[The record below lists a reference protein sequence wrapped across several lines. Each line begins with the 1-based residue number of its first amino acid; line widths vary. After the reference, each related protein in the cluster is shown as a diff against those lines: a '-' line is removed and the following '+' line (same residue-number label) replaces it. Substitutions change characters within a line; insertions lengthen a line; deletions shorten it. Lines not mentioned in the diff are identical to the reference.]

1 MRIKKYFVKRIDD
14 ALSIIK
20 KDLGKDAYIV
30 STKKVKRRGNL
41 NIGEYEEFEVT
52 AAVDSPSS
60 DKETISNQLLYK
72 KYGIK
77 RDNYNDNPAE
87 IKRDSINMNEYFNG
101 YKDIK
106 EELIPLKKEI
116 EELKNVIRYVNND
129 DSFNLMEF
137 KGIYRQL
144 YYDLVESDV
153 DERIA
158 KKLINSLRLSGIDTN
173 SNNDILR
180 KKLFN
185 LLVSMISNPSPINSK
200 SNKKVILLIGPT
212 GTGKTTTIAK
222 LASYY
227 KLMEMKDIAILTI
240 DNFRIGSESQIST
253 YARIIDVP
261 FYSIYTKS
269 DMRIRINNLMDKD
282 MIFIDTIGRSANDIN
297 GLNSMREMLSVIPDD
312 IKDVFLV
319 LSSTTKKRDLYKIFK
334 NYSIFKP
341 NKFIFTKVDE
351 TYSLGNA
358 FSLKVK
364 ADLPVA
370 YFTTGQRVPEDIEIA
385 YPRRFAR
392 MVLELNNRE
401 VNYESSRNL
410 V

>member
-77 RDNYNDNPAE
+77 KDSYDNS
-87 IKRDSINMNEYFNG
+87 KTQRDSSNINEYFSGFKNI
-101 YKDIK
+101 KD
-106 EELIPLKKEI
+106 ELIPLKKEI
-116 EELKNVIRYVNND
+116 EELKNMIRYANND
-129 DSFNLMEF
+129 ESFNLMEF

-144 YYDLVESDV
+144 FYDLVENDV

-158 KKLINSLRLSGIDTN
+158 KKLINSLRLSGINTN

-200 SNKKVILLIGPT
+200 SNKKIILLIGPT

-227 KLMEMKDIAILTI
+227 KLMEMKDVAILTI

-269 DMRIRINNLMDKD
+269 DMRIRINKLMDKD

-297 GLNSMREMLSVIPDD
+297 GLNNMREMLSIIPDD
-312 IKDVFLV
+312 LKDTFLV

-341 NKFIFTKVDE
+341 DKFIFTKIDE

-401 VNYESSRNL
+401 VSYESSRNL
-410 V
+410 I